1 MRNLSG
7 YVDVDAIVTAAVTE
21 SEVGAEK
28 GSTNLR
34 GGLVTDLLQLHVSL
48 ESASETRSAN
58 GIVLESEKET
68 GIGLLGVVVRTAARA
83 VQAVAA
89 AVVVVVVVVDT
100 AHPTA
105 TGHWP
110 REWDSDIVFL
120 EMRPL
125 NNVGTDLHELTAT
138 YGPVNIVYPVRIPSY
153 SHDATPL

>member
-1 MRNLSG
+1 MMNLSG
-7 YVDVDAIVTAAVTE
+7 CVDADATVTAAVTE

-28 GSTNLR
+28 GNTNLR
-34 GGLVTDLLQLHVSL
+34 GGPVTDLPRPHVSP
-48 ESASETRSAN
+48 ESASETRSVN

-68 GIGLLGVVVRTAARA
+68 GIGLPGVVVRTAARA
-83 VQAVAA
+83 VQAVVAAA
-89 AVVVVVVVVDT
+89 AVVVVDT
-100 AHPTA
+100 AQPTA

>member
-1 MRNLSG
+1 MNLSG
-7 YVDVDAIVTAAVTE
+7 CVDVDATVTAAVTE
-21 SEVGAEK
+21 SELGAEK
-28 GSTNLR
+28 GNTNLR
-34 GGLVTDLLQLHVSL
+34 GGLVTDLPRLHVSL
-48 ESASETRSAN
+48 ESASETRSVN

-83 VQAVAA
+83 VRAVA
-89 AVVVVVVVVDT
+89 AVVVAVVVDT
-100 AHPTA
+100 VQPTA

>member
-48 ESASETRSAN
+48 ESAS

-83 VQAVAA
+83 VQAAVAA
-89 AVVVVVVVVDT
+89 VVVVVVVVVDT